1 MTYDDIK
8 LNDNHTVALVNGEMG
23 QIEQFF
29 EFNSKKIAVIKLLK
43 VIPFNFKIYQ
53 ANKDLAVALLKI
65 NECLLFCNLTE
76 DRTLTNIDDIKE
88 KVLIIDSKINPK
100 TSYFVTKVVLRHDL
114 ILNKTVINS
123 KLIWFQLSNALFN

>member
-1 MTYDDIK
+1 
-8 LNDNHTVALVNGEMG
+8 
-23 QIEQFF
+23 
-29 EFNSKKIAVIKLLK
+29 VIKLLK
-43 VIPFNFKIYQ
+43 VVPFNFKIYQ